1 MGVTCSRVVK
11 FIRKGVG
18 VLHVDVEYASH
29 TNNTTAP
36 TSGWQTTAPAWENGK
51 YIWSRTHVVYDDY
64 TDSYSDPVC
73 LPSGKGVASIVEQY
87 YQSTSATAL
96 SGGSW
101 QNSPPSWIDG
111 RYIWTRSVITYTDN
125 TTTTTDPVNSTGQR
139 GQKGEDGNDGN
150 DGRSI
155 VSITEYYL
163 ATSAGSGVTRSTSGW
178 TSSVQ
183 TITSTKKYLWN
194 YERIA
199 YSTGNDEYTDPHII
213 GVYGDKGEDGTNGT
227 NGTNG
232 TDGRGIVSI
241 TEYYLA
247 TSAGSGVT
255 RSTSGWTT
263 AVQAVTST
271 KKYLWNYEKIVY
283 TSGSDSYSDPHI
295 IGVYGDKGENGTNG
309 TNGDDGKGITSITEY
324 YLATSASSGVT
335 RSTSGWTT
343 TVQTVTAT
351 KKYLWN
357 YTKTSYTYGSDT
369 YTDPCIIGVYG
380 DKGDKGDTG
389 NTGSRGPTLRGP
401 QAWSD
406 LPTYYS
412 FQAGAEGESWVDV
425 VLYNGNYY
433 VCKKAHSKSSS
444 NYPGSTADQNYGYW
458 QLGDSIQLVATK
470 ILLATYALVK
480 NLGVEAIDMRD
491 ANNNII
497 FTAKD
502 GAVTC
507 KTGTFENIT
516 VTSGTIG
523 GFEIGSD
530 YIGAGGVAGYWAR
543 MAKGIMSVGY
553 GSSNYVYLNAYSY
566 SDGVLIGAGH
576 TNAVKA
582 EGGMFAGLRPKTRR
596 ITTSTVTL
604 TTDDFNVIL
613 GGSNGT
619 TVTLPSSS
627 SALTYAQGQTFFLYN
642 ENAKTLTINPNGST
656 VKHKGDSYTESFN
669 VFSSRG
675 LVVLTYYGSGWIC
688 TSHNED

>member
-150 DGRSI
+150 DGRS
-155 VSITEYYL
+155 
-163 ATSAGSGVTRSTSGW
+163 
-178 TSSVQ
+178 
-183 TITSTKKYLWN
+183 
-194 YERIA
+194 
-199 YSTGNDEYTDPHII
+199 
-213 GVYGDKGEDGTNGT
+213 
-227 NGTNG
+227 
-232 TDGRGIVSI
+232 IVSI

-543 MAKGIMSVGY
+543 MAKGLMGVGY